1 MSALS
6 TYEDEQKKIL
16 IAGLPGAGLRTIK
29 AVVVDN
35 APPAEL
41 KAVMEKLDVGNTMRD
56 LLQRKVLVVR
66 CGGEYSIQDVIS
78 SNNDPI
84 YKNVEA
90 LVFVLDINEQSK
102 FSIAKYWFDALV
114 KHLQKFSS
122 DARIYLLLNK
132 IDKMAEQENIS
143 DYLRATKNLF
153 IDEGSDVIIHE
164 TSIYDAST
172 FYAFKDVL
180 MKEVDDKISVK
191 QFLKRSLRG
200 SSFLG
205 VAVYSKDGLP
215 IYGAGELP
223 LIVEIA
229 ANVMLGSVSRISDE
243 LDQGDEI
250 SSTILQMKKKSF
262 MIFKS
267 VNENCIFIGLSKRR
281 PRLGQ
286 MLIETDQ
293 IVEVLQ
299 KAVD

>member
-1 MSALS
+1 MSSLS
-6 TYEDEQKKIL
+6 TYEEDPKKIL

-35 APPAEL
+35 TPPDEL

-66 CGGEYSIQDVIS
+66 CGGEYSIQDIIS
-78 SNNDPI
+78 SDSDPI

-102 FSIAKYWFDALV
+102 FSMAKYWFDALV
-114 KHLQKFSS
+114 KHLRKFSVN
-122 DARIYLLLNK
+122 ARIYLLLNK

-143 DYLRATKNLF
+143 DYIRAIKNLF
-153 IDEGSDVIIHE
+153 INEGTDVVIHE

-180 MKEVDDKISVK
+180 MKEADDQIPVK

-200 SSFLG
+200 SAFLG

-215 IYGAGELP
+215 IYDAGELP
-223 LIVEIA
+223 QIVEIA

-243 LDQGDEI
+243 LEQGDEI

-262 MIFKS
+262 MVFKA
-267 VNENCIFIGLSKRR
+267 VNENCVFIGLSKRR

-293 IVEVLQ
+293 IVEVLK
-299 KAVD
+299 KAVE

>member
-1 MSALS
+1 VSALS

-35 APPAEL
+35 TPPTEL
-41 KAVMEKLDVGNTMRD
+41 KAVMEKLDVGNSMRD

-132 IDKMAEQENIS
+132 IDKMAAHENIS

-153 IDEGSDVIIHE
+153 IDEGSDVVIHE

-223 LIVEIA
+223 LVVEIA
-229 ANVMLGSVSRISDE
+229 ANVMLDSVSRISDE

-267 VNENCIFIGLSKRR
+267 VNENCVFIGLSKRR
-281 PRLGQ
+281 PKLGQ

-293 IVEVLQ
+293 IVEVLR
-299 KAVD
+299 KAVN

>member
-35 APPAEL
+35 TPPTEL

-66 CGGEYSIQDVIS
+66 CGGEQSIQDVIS
-78 SNNDPI
+78 RGNDPI

-90 LVFVLDINEQSK
+90 LVFVLDINEQST

-153 IDEGSDVIIHE
+153 IDEGLDVIIHE

-180 MKEVDDKISVK
+180 MKEVDDQISVK
-191 QFLKRSLRG
+191 QFLKRSLKG

-223 LIVEIA
+223 QIVEIA

-243 LDQGDEI
+243 LDQDDGI
-250 SSTILQMKKKSF
+250 SSTILQMKKKTF
-262 MIFKS
+262 MIFKA
-267 VNENCIFIGLSKRR
+267 VNETCVFVGLSKRR

-293 IVEVLQ
+293 IVEVLR

>member
-1 MSALS
+1 VSALS

-35 APPAEL
+35 TPPTEL

-66 CGGEYSIQDVIS
+66 CGGEQSIQDVIS
-78 SNNDPI
+78 RGNDPI

-90 LVFVLDINEQSK
+90 LVFVLDINEQST

-153 IDEGSDVIIHE
+153 IDEGLDVIIHE

-180 MKEVDDKISVK
+180 MKEVDDQISVK
-191 QFLKRSLRG
+191 QFLKRSLKG

-223 LIVEIA
+223 QIVEIA

-243 LDQGDEI
+243 LDQDDGI
-250 SSTILQMKKKSF
+250 SSTILQMKKKTF
-262 MIFKS
+262 MIFKA
-267 VNENCIFIGLSKRR
+267 VNETCVFVGLSKRR

-293 IVEVLQ
+293 IVEVLR